1 MTPDSGL
8 VTVLMR
14 QRLVILITIVVVLGV
29 LVALNA
35 VSYVRVE
42 RAEDAEWS
50 PDRSTYNAGQTGTRA
65 LYDFLAESGY
75 QVMRWR
81 EAPAALLNNRKVRPG
96 TFVVIGK
103 TVAPFTN
110 EQAENLLR
118 WVAQGGHLL
127 IIDRR
132 PDARLLAPSGDWQ
145 VATEL
150 LQNPS
155 PDAAPDNPEQLTANV
170 RQAQPAQPT
179 ILTRNVDAVMP
190 SRFAALIKISH
201 AAKDAKSTEK
211 DASATTD
218 AHEEGDENEPAEEP
232 PPPVKEPTPAPDFVS
247 QPQVVSQSKV
257 DSQKLMVSQPVPTP
271 VPVEAQPIPT
281 AQGKTISSAP
291 VVHLV
296 GEHGAL
302 LVDYPHGD
310 GRIIVLSDPF
320 IVANN
325 GINRADNLRLA
336 LNTVTS
342 GGGLIA
348 FDEFHQGR
356 SLTQNELFAYFAG
369 TPVLPMLCQAA
380 IILLALLWTHGRR
393 FARPL
398 PLPRVDRRSKLEFV
412 ASMAELQQRAR
423 AYDLAI
429 ENVYTRIR
437 RVLARYAGVEYQSGR
452 AAIAAGVA
460 SRSSLDRQK
469 LETLMRDCEDA
480 INGGPINAH
489 RSLELVAH
497 LREVES
503 TLGLRMRAREI
514 RQAKEK

>member
-1 MTPDSGL
+1 
-8 VTVLMR
+8 MR
-14 QRLVILITIVVVLGV
+14 QRLIILFTIAVVLGV

-35 VSYVRVE
+35 ASYVRVE
-42 RAEDAEWS
+42 RTEDAEWN
-50 PDRSTYNAGQTGTRA
+50 PDRSTYNSGETGTRA
-65 LYDFLAESGY
+65 LYDFLDESGY

-81 EAPAALLNNRKVRPG
+81 EAPAALLHNSKSRPN

-103 TVAPFTN
+103 TIVPFN
-110 EQAENLLR
+110 GEQVDSLLH
-118 WVAQGGHLL
+118 WVSEGGRLL

-132 PDARLLAPSGDWQ
+132 PDARLLAPSGDWH

-155 PDAAPDNPEQLTANV
+155 PDSKSDNPEELTANV
-170 RQAQPAQPT
+170 HTAQPAQPT
-179 ILTRNVDAVMP
+179 LLTRNVDSVMP

-201 AAKDAKSTEK
+201 GAKVRKSADKNANETTQENQDDDDEDAAKEY
-211 DASATTD
+211 
-218 AHEEGDENEPAEEP
+218 PAP
-232 PPPVKEPTPAPDFVS
+232 APVKTP
-247 QPQVVSQSKV
+247 Q
-257 DSQKLMVSQPVPTP
+257 T
-271 VPVEAQPIPT
+271 IPT
-281 AQGKTISSAP
+281 ARGKTVSDAP
-291 VVHLV
+291 LVHLS

-302 LVDYPHGD
+302 LVDYPHGA

-325 GINRADNLRLA
+325 GINRADNLILA
-336 LNTVTS
+336 LNTVAG

-356 SLTQNELFAYFAG
+356 TLTQNELFAYFSG

-380 IILLALLWTHGRR
+380 LIILALIWTQGRR

-398 PLPRVDRRSKLEFV
+398 PLARVDRRSKLEFV
-412 ASMAELQQRAR
+412 ASMAELQEQAR

-429 ENVYTRIR
+429 ENIYMRLR
-437 RVLARYAGVEYQSGR
+437 RVLARYAGAEHQSGR

-460 SRSSLDRQK
+460 ARSSLDQQK

-480 INGGPINAH
+480 INGGPINAS
-489 RSLELVAH
+489 RSLELVAR
-497 LREVES
+497 LREVERS
-503 TLGLRMRAREI
+503 LGLRMRAREI

>member
-1 MTPDSGL
+1 
-8 VTVLMR
+8 MR
-14 QRLVILITIVVVLGV
+14 QRLFILITIAVVLGV

-35 VSYVRVE
+35 LSYVRVE
-42 RAEDAEWS
+42 RTEDAEWS
-50 PDRSTYNAGQTGTRA
+50 PDRSTYNSGETGTRA
-65 LYDFLAESGY
+65 LYDFLTESGY
-75 QVMRWR
+75 PVTRWR
-81 EAPAALLNNRKVRPG
+81 EAPAALLNNRKARPS

-103 TVAPFTN
+103 TIVPFNN
-110 EQAENLLR
+110 EQTENLLR
-118 WVAQGGHLL
+118 WVAQGGQLL

-132 PDARLLAPSGDWQ
+132 PDARLLAPSGDWN

-150 LQNPS
+150 LQNPA

-179 ILTRNVDAVMP
+179 ILTRNVDSVMP

-201 AAKDAKSTEK
+201 AAKDKKSQEK
-211 DASATTD
+211 NANTKTV
-218 AHEEGDENEPAEEP
+218 AHEEYEDEDATAEEPTPAEEP
-232 PPPVKEPTPAPDFVS
+232 THTEAPAPGEEPTTTPDFVS
-247 QPQVVSQSKV
+247 RPGIISQPKI
-257 DSQKLMVSQPVPTP
+257 VSQPAPTP
-271 VPVEAQPIPT
+271 IPVQSTPPVASVL
-281 AQGKTISSAP
+281 ARTISSAP

-325 GINRADNLRLA
+325 GINHADNLMLA
-336 LNTVTS
+336 LNIVTS

-356 SLTQNELFAYFAG
+356 SQMQNELFAYFAG

-398 PLPRVDRRSKLEFV
+398 PLPHVDRRSKLEFV

-429 ENVYTRIR
+429 ENVYTRLR
-437 RVLARYAGVEYQSGR
+437 RVLARYAGVAQQSGR

-460 SRSSLDRQK
+460 ARSSVDQK
-469 LETLMRDCEDA
+469 RLETLMRDCEDA

-489 RSLELVAH
+489 RSLELVAQ